1 MSNDDRRDDRPDLAA
16 LEALQRV
23 LDDLTGELSAWRSRA
38 LKAEGEREQMGA
50 DYDAVANRER
60 ILELEGD
67 NEELTKRLDAARTRV
82 NDLIGRLR
90 FLEEQVSMEE
100 QRR

>member
-1 MSNDDRRDDRPDLAA
+1 MSNDGRPDLEA
-16 LEALQRV
+16 LEALKQV
-23 LDDLTGELSAWRSRA
+23 LDELTGELSAWRRRA

-60 ILELEGD
+60 ILDLESQNAD
-67 NEELTKRLDAARTRV
+67 LTTRLDAARTRV

>member
-1 MSNDDRRDDRPDLAA
+1 VSNDDRPDLAA

-23 LDDLTGELSAWRSRA
+23 LDDLTGELSAWRRRA

-67 NEELTKRLDAARTRV
+67 NEALTKRLDAARTRV

>member
-1 MSNDDRRDDRPDLAA
+1 MSNDDRPDLAA

-23 LDDLTGELSAWRSRA
+23 LDDLTGELSAWRRRA

-67 NEELTKRLDAARTRV
+67 NEALTKRLDAARTRV

>member
-1 MSNDDRRDDRPDLAA
+1 VSNDGRPDLEA

-23 LDDLTGELSAWRSRA
+23 LDDLTGELSTWRRRA

>member
-1 MSNDDRRDDRPDLAA
+1 MSNDDRPDLEA
-16 LEALQRV
+16 LEALQQV
-23 LDDLTGELSAWRSRA
+23 LDDLTRELSVWRRRA

-60 ILELEGD
+60 ILELEGR
-67 NEELTKRLDAARTRV
+67 NAELTKRLDAARARV